1 MSGSLGRRALGYLAA
16 LAILL
21 AAWELAALAIASPAL
36 PPPTSALSD
45 FARLLV
51 PALLPNL
58 LVSAYRVLAA
68 VAIASA
74 VAVPLGLVLGR
85 TPRADAVFAPAVFL
99 LYPVPWVVLL
109 PVFLVLLGIGDA
121 PKIALI
127 TVIVFFQLLV
137 TSRDAAKAIP
147 PSSVLSVRSL
157 GATRAQVFRHVVV
170 PAALPDIFTALR
182 IASGTAIAVLFL
194 SETVAGTS
202 GLGWYIGDAWGR
214 VAYGDMF
221 AGIIALALLGVAFY
235 ELLEAAELWLTPWTR
250 VGR

>member
-1 MSGSLGRRALGYLAA
+1 MNAAVRRVLGYVGALAFVFVVWELGSL
-16 LAILL
+16 AIH
-21 AAWELAALAIASPAL
+21 SPAL
-36 PPPTSALSD
+36 PPPTSALAD
-45 FARLLV
+45 FARLFV
-51 PALLPNL
+51 PDLLPNL
-58 LVSAYRVLAA
+58 ITSAYRVVAA
-68 VAIASA
+68 VAIGA
-74 VAVPLGLVLGR
+74 VLAVPLGLMLGR
-85 TPRADAVFAPAVFL
+85 TPRADAVFAPVVFL

-137 TSRDAAKAIP
+137 TSRDAARAIP
-147 PSSVLSVRSL
+147 PASVLSVRSL
-157 GATRAQVFRHVVV
+157 GATRLQVFRHVVV

-182 IASGTAIAVLFL
+182 IASGTAVAVLFL

-202 GLGWYIGDAWGR
+202 GLGWYIIDAWGR

-221 AGIIALALLGVAFY
+221 AGILALALLGVVFY
-235 ELLEAAELWLTPWTR
+235 ELLEAAEKRLAPWAR

>member
-1 MSGSLGRRALGYLAA
+1 MSGAGRRVLGYVGA

-21 AAWELAALAIASPAL
+21 VAWELAALAIHSPAL
-36 PPPTSALSD
+36 PSPVSALSD
-45 FARLLV
+45 FARLFV
-51 PALLPNL
+51 SDLLPNL

-68 VAIASA
+68 VAIGT
-74 VAVPLGLVLGR
+74 VLAVPLGLVLGR
-85 TPRADAVFAPAVFL
+85 TPRADAVFAPVVFL

-147 PSSVLSVRSL
+147 TASVLSVRSL

-202 GLGWYIGDAWGR
+202 GLGWYIIDAWGR
-214 VAYGDMF
+214 IAYGDMF
-221 AGIIALALLGVAFY
+221 AGIISLALLGVIFY
-235 ELLEAAELWLTPWTR
+235 EGLEAAERWLTPWTQ

>member
-1 MSGSLGRRALGYLAA
+1 VSGAGRRALGYVGA

-21 AAWELAALAIASPAL
+21 VAWELAALAIHSPAL
-36 PPPTSALSD
+36 PTPVSALTD
-45 FARLLV
+45 FARLFV
-51 PALLPNL
+51 SDLLLNL
-58 LVSAYRVLAA
+58 LVSGYRVLAA
-68 VAIASA
+68 VAIGT
-74 VAVPLGLVLGR
+74 VLAVPLGLVLGR
-85 TPRADAVFAPAVFL
+85 TPRADAVFAPVVFL

-147 PSSVLSVRSL
+147 RASVLSVRSL
-157 GATRAQVFRHVVV
+157 GASRAQVFRHVVV

-202 GLGWYIGDAWGR
+202 GLGWYIIDAWGR
-214 VAYGDMF
+214 IAYGDMF
-221 AGIIALALLGVAFY
+221 AGIISLALLGVIFY
-235 ELLEAAELWLTPWTR
+235 EGLEAAERWLTPWTR
-250 VGR
+250 VGG